1 MLNLIIFIHF
11 EDYIIINNL
20 KVNIMSLMNLFRSLI
35 NYTLFKLVK
44 TTD

>member
-1 MLNLIIFIHF
+1 MLNSITFIHF
-11 EDYIIINNL
+11 KDYIMINNI

-35 NYTLFKLVK
+35 NHTLFKLAK

>member
-1 MLNLIIFIHF
+1 MLNLITFIHF
-11 EDYIIINNL
+11 KDYMMINNI

-35 NYTLFKLVK
+35 NYTLFKLAK

>member
-1 MLNLIIFIHF
+1 MM
-11 EDYIIINNL
+11 INDI
-20 KVNIMSLMNLFRSLI
+20 KVNIISLMNLSRSLI